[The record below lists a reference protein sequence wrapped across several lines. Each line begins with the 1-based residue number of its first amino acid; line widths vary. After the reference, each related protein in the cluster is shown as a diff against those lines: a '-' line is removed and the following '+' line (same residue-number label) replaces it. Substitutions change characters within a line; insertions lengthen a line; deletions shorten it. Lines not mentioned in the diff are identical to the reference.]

1 MDKKFFLL
9 NVLGTFVGITIGV
22 IIFLLL
28 FTGCAS
34 APAAPELTQPEKVML
49 IQQNQACGAIIRYV
63 CPNKTVVS
71 LCADPATPGN
81 YLGVIMTNG
90 GSQSVVKAA
99 YSAPMGDWL
108 STINSCQ
115 KSLY

>member
-1 MDKKFFLL
+1 MDKNWKDLIW
-9 NVLGTFVGITIGV
+9 VPVGIAIGA
-22 IIFLLL
+22 ILFLLL
-28 FTGCAS
+28 FASCAS
-34 APAAPELTQPEKVML
+34 KPAEKELTQPEKVIM

-63 CPNKTVVS
+63 CPNLTVVS

-90 GSQSVVKAA
+90 GSQSVVKSA

-108 STINSCQ
+108 VTIDSCT

>member
-1 MDKKFFLL
+1 MKLTTILGSLFKTL
-9 NVLGTFVGITIGV
+9 VL
-22 IIFLLL
+22 IIFAL
-28 FTGCAS
+28 FLAS
-34 APAAPELTQPEKVML
+34 CSPNPAAAPELTQPEKVLL

-63 CPNKTVVS
+63 CPNLTVVS

-90 GSQSVVKAA
+90 GSQSVVKSA
-99 YSAPMGDWL
+99 YSAPIGDWL
-108 STINSCQ
+108 ATINGCA